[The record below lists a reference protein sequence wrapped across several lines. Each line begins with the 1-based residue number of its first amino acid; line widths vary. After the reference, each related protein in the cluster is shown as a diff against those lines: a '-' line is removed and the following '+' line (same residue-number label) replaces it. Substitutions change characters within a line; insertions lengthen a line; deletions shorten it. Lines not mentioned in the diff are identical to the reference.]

1 MMWLV
6 LAGILLL
13 LFFAWNSYSKQK
25 TTGLEDEPQV
35 YLRGDDDF
43 PDSDS
48 DMQEQYAYRNSHHH
62 EEKDEKDKV

>member
-1 MMWLV
+1 MWLV
-6 LAGILLL
+6 FAVILLM

-35 YLRGDDDF
+35 YLDGNDDF

-48 DMQEQYAYRNSHHH
+48 DMQEQYAYRNHKN
-62 EEKDEKDKV
+62 EEKDKV